1 VTTVDYG
8 MILRDY
14 CYAYFGWAGK
24 GLASMF
30 KGIEKDLES
39 ACMNIHPEVYFSLVG
54 LLALVSGLIPLTMFG
69 FITLGILQLPIDLGI
84 SPVVLVP
91 VSLGLPLIIII
102 GSTFLPATVSSNRMS
117 SLQIEIPYAS
127 MYISVMVSGGLS
139 PFESFIRMRQMG
151 LLPSMKQEIDRLETI
166 VMSTGAD
173 PVTAMEKAA
182 KTMDLK
188 DYKELLL
195 GYASSVRTGGDT
207 LNYLFNQTQNM
218 FRHLAIQVK
227 AKGETAAML
236 MEAYTI
242 IGILGVLGI
251 FLVFVVGMALPT
263 AGASISPEQFFLFSF
278 VVMPLMS
285 GLFLFAGDMTQ
296 FNYPVSNWRPYYVFF
311 GMLPFGGVLAT
322 QIVLPFFSESFLRV
336 PALMDFIIWV
346 RLSLGFAEGTEA
358 AIGVVFTLIFVAL
371 PGWIADYYSAGR
383 DGNLQDGITNFLRD
397 LVEVRKS
404 GMSPEKSIS
413 ALASRDY
420 KGFSRYLKDI
430 STKINWGY
438 PIRQVYDEFATKV
451 SNWLALVNIYL
462 LLDTIEVGGGTVGS
476 LESLAEFSESSK
488 QLEAEKRAV
497 LMPLVIVPYI
507 GAALLTGTTVMFLG
521 FFGGSNLGISIQQV
535 MLYRVLLTPI
545 SIHCFTL
552 GLVTGKIVSG
562 RVSAGFKHAV
572 VLSLVALGGIWLV
585 SNMEMS
591 GGLI

>member
-1 VTTVDYG
+1 MTTIDYG

-39 ACMNIHPEVYFSLVG
+39 ACMHIHSEVYFSMVG

-69 FITLGILQLPIDLGI
+69 LITLGVLRLPIDLGI
-84 SPVVLVP
+84 SPAVLVP
-91 VSLGLPLIIII
+91 VSFGLPLIIII
-102 GSTFLPATVSSNRMS
+102 GSTLLPGTASSNRMS

-127 MYISVMVSGGLS
+127 MYVSVMVSGGLS
-139 PFESFIRMRQMG
+139 PFESFLRMKHMN
-151 LLPSMKQEIDRLETI
+151 LLPSMKQEIERLETI

-173 PVTAMEKAA
+173 PVTAMEQAA

-207 LNYLFNQTQNM
+207 LHYLFNQTQNM
-218 FRHLAIQVK
+218 FRNLAIQVK

-251 FLVFVVGMALPT
+251 FLVFVVGMSLPT

-278 VVMPLMS
+278 IVMPLMS

-296 FNYPVSNWRPYYVFF
+296 FNYPVSNWKPYYVFF
-311 GMLPFGGVLAT
+311 GLLPFGGLLST

-336 PALMDFIIWV
+336 PALMNFIIWV
-346 RLSLGFAEGTEA
+346 RVSLGFAEGTEA

-383 DGNLQDGITNFLRD
+383 DGNLQDGITNFMRD

-404 GMSPEKSIS
+404 GMSPEKSIA

-438 PIRQVYDEFATKV
+438 PIKQVYEEFASKV
-451 SNWLALVNIYL
+451 NNWIALVNIYL
-462 LLDTIEVGGGTVGS
+462 LLDTIEVGGGTVDS
-476 LESLAEFSESSK
+476 IESLAEFSESSK
-488 QLEAEKRAV
+488 QLE
-497 LMPLVIVPYI
+497 
-507 GAALLTGTTVMFLG
+507 
-521 FFGGSNLGISIQQV
+521 
-535 MLYRVLLTPI
+535 
-545 SIHCFTL
+545 
-552 GLVTGKIVSG
+552 
-562 RVSAGFKHAV
+562 
-572 VLSLVALGGIWLV
+572 
-585 SNMEMS
+585 
-591 GGLI
+591 